1 VISATY
7 ICTALALAITLI
19 PILGWILGA
28 PFALASFILAIV
40 CMAKSKIAHGLI
52 NLIAIV
58 IGMPL
63 AALVG
68 IGVWAAGMPDIS
80 ELSTSAQEETGGFG
94 GSIESIVEEPGK
106 ATVTETETVDVPK
119 PAPKPAKTLAPLRIY
134 SGDGKLAARV
144 NQENPKR
151 REILNWRTQKPV
163 GYLGPETIDNDTR
176 RRAEIFNMSDQKVG
190 AWVELPH
197 TTLLLDNE
205 GQETGRITPR
215 GEKLTVSGKFPF

>member
-1 VISATY
+1 MP
-7 ICTALALAITLI
+7 L
-19 PILGWILGA
+19 LGWILGA

-40 CMAKSKIAHGLI
+40 CMAKNRIAHGLI

-68 IGVWAAGMPDIS
+68 IGIWAAGIPDIS

-94 GSIESIVEEPGK
+94 GSIESIVEEPGE
-106 ATVTETETVDVPK
+106 APITETETVDVPK
-119 PAPKPAKTLAPLRIY
+119 ATPKPAKTPAPLRIY
-134 SGDGKLAARV
+134 SGDGKLAATV

-190 AWVELPH
+190 AWIELPH
-197 TTLLLDNE
+197 ATLLLNNG
-205 GQETGRITPR
+205 GQETARTTRR

>member
-1 VISATY
+1 MP
-7 ICTALALAITLI
+7 L
-19 PILGWILGA
+19 LGWILGA

-40 CMAKSKIAHGLI
+40 CMAKNRIAHGLI

-63 AALVG
+63 AALGG

-119 PAPKPAKTLAPLRIY
+119 PTPKPAKTPAPLRIY

-190 AWVELPH
+190 AWIELPH
-197 TTLLLDNE
+197 ATLLLNNG

>member
-1 VISATY
+1 MISATY
-7 ICTALALAITLI
+7 ICTALALAITLV
-19 PILGWILGA
+19 PVFGWLVGA
-28 PFALASFILAIV
+28 PFAIASFILAIV
-40 CMAKSKIAHGLI
+40 CMAKSRVAHGLI

-68 IGVWAAGMPDIS
+68 IGILAFAMPDAT
-80 ELSTSAQEETGGFG
+80 ELSTSAQEEIDSFG
-94 GSIESIVEEPGK
+94 GSIESIVEESGEAP
-106 ATVTETETVDVPK
+106 VTETETVDVPK
-119 PAPKPAKTLAPLRIY
+119 PAKTPAPLRIY
-134 SGDGKLAARV
+134 AGDGKLAATV
-144 NQENPKR
+144 KQENPKR
-151 REILNWRTQKPV
+151 REILNWRAQKPV

>member
-1 VISATY
+1 MP
-7 ICTALALAITLI
+7 L
-19 PILGWILGA
+19 LGWILGA

-68 IGVWAAGMPDIS
+68 IGILAAGMPDPDIS

-119 PAPKPAKTLAPLRIY
+119 PTPKPAKTPAPLRIY
-134 SGDGKLAARV
+134 SGDGKLAATV
-144 NQENPKR
+144 KQENPKR
-151 REILNWRTQKPV
+151 REILNWRTQKPF

-190 AWVELPH
+190 AWIERPH
-197 TTLLLDNE
+197 ATLLLNNE

>member
-1 VISATY
+1 MISATY
-7 ICTALALAITLI
+7 ICTALALAITLV
-19 PILGWILGA
+19 PVFGWLVGA
-28 PFALASFILAIV
+28 PFAIASFILAIV
-40 CMAKSKIAHGLI
+40 CMAKSRVAHGLI

-68 IGVWAAGMPDIS
+68 IGILAFAMPDAT
-80 ELSTSAQEETGGFG
+80 ELSNSTQVEIDDVG
-94 GSIESIVEEPGK
+94 ESVEPIVEESGEAP
-106 ATVTETETVDVPK
+106 VTETETVDVPK
-119 PAPKPAKTLAPLRIY
+119 PAKTPAPLRIY

>member
-1 VISATY
+1 M
-7 ICTALALAITLI
+7 
-19 PILGWILGA
+19 GWILGA

-40 CMAKSKIAHGLI
+40 CMAKNRIAHGLI
-52 NLIAIV
+52 NLVAIV

-68 IGVWAAGMPDIS
+68 IGVLAAGMPDPDIS
-80 ELSTSAQEETGGFG
+80 ELSTSAQEEIDSFG
-94 GSIESIVEEPGK
+94 GSFESIVKEPGE
-106 ATVTETETVDVPK
+106 APVTGTETVDVPQ
-119 PAPKPAKTLAPLRIY
+119 PAPKPAKTPAPLRIY

-144 NQENPKR
+144 NQDNPKR

-176 RRAEIFNMSDQKVG
+176 RRADIFNMSDQKFG

-197 TTLLLDNE
+197 ATLLLDNE

>member
-1 VISATY
+1 
-7 ICTALALAITLI
+7 
-19 PILGWILGA
+19 LGWLIGA

-40 CMAKSKIAHGLI
+40 CMAKNRIAHGLI

-68 IGVWAAGMPDIS
+68 IGIWAAGMPDIS
-80 ELSTSAQEETGGFG
+80 EPSTSAQEETGGFG
-94 GSIESIVEEPGK
+94 GSIESIVEEP
-106 ATVTETETVDVPK
+106 AEAPVTETETVDVPK

-151 REILNWRTQKPV
+151 REIQNWRTQKPV